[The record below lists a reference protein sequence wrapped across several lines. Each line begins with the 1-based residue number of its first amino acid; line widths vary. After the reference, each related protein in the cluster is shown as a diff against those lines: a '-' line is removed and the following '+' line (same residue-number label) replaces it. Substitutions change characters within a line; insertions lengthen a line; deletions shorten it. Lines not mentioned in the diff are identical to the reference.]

1 MGWFCVALTT
11 GYLITNHVV
20 LPLYTKPLDYYWNQW
35 YGAEGVI
42 QVDEAKV
49 SGRRNLEPAFA
60 DQLQFYLGVGIINL
74 FGDICILTVP
84 ISSVIKLRLEKTQK
98 IAILLIFMLGSLYVN
113 PTSTTST
120 PLWRQILQSRVVQG
134 PRC

>member
-84 ISSVIKLRLEKTQK
+84 ISSVVKLRLEKTQK